1 MFAPA
6 MALQITMWVD
16 AGAQVRAAIDEV
28 MFSLYATIATSLS
41 LRRRPPP
48 PVGIDRQLGITLDS

>member
-6 MALQITMWVD
+6 MASQITMSVD
-16 AGAQVRAAIDEV
+16 AGAQVRAAIEEV

-41 LRRRPPP
+41 RGQRPAPP
-48 PVGIDRQLGITLDS
+48 AGIDRLLGITLDS